1 MRLLASALALGIL
14 SGTACA
20 QTPPAPVT
28 VNIEGR
34 SIRLVVPAGH
44 CALDQNQEIDRQ
56 VLDLTAR
63 AIGQNDLLLYT
74 TDCRSLTDMRA
85 RRLNVLADFS
95 QVQITKAL
103 RTVDLAGQE
112 TRSIQQVCNELRTN
126 NDLAKRVDQEIKD
139 RIRDLQ
145 QNIAINETRSLGVLG
160 EDSTACYSGALITV
174 SDTNGTRLVIGIYAI
189 TVLNGRMTSLAPS
202 AERRMPIPASPCWR
216 SACRRR
222 RCRRC
227 WRRCPATGFRN
238 PPVSRSLVRPPMGNG
253 ASGLRVIGCDSTIST
268 IGWFAGSRNRPSR
281 VAAAGFDPM
290 KPRSSSPRPVFRS
303 RREPQPLTRPRR
315 SITRRASDI
324 RWS

>member
-1 MRLLASALALGIL
+1 VKSRMRLLASALALGIL

-189 TVLNGRMTSLAPS
+189 TVLNGRMMFLYRFNSSPTEGALQRLLDLQRTAVRDHLA
-202 AERRMPIPASPCWR
+202 AN
-216 SACRRR
+216 
-222 RCRRC
+222 
-227 WRRCPATGFRN
+227 PATPAPAQN
-238 PPVSRSLVRPPMGNG
+238 APAQTSPPP
-253 ASGLRVIGCDSTIST
+253 
-268 IGWFAGSRNRPSR
+268 
-281 VAAAGFDPM
+281 AAGTPATAPAADTAA
-290 KPRSSSPRPVFRS
+290 
-303 RREPQPLTRPRR
+303 PQQKKRVRLY
-315 SITRRASDI
+315 
-324 RWS
+324 